1 MSCMISYTYIE
12 HDVIRYITAGC
23 QVQLTQIKQKE
34 LKKTHPSFRL
44 AILASLIT
52 APADTDTEN
61 TPKKTPKKKSKKTSK
76 KKTPKKKTPKK
87 KTPKK
92 KTPEKKTPKKKTPKK
107 KKKKKKKKFLDRT
120 TTSATPSEAASDDES
135 RSVHIADH
143 ISLSCMISYIIS
155 YREPYILVLYD
166 SIYYFI

>member
-34 LKKTHPSFRL
+34 LKKTHPSFRVV
-44 AILASLIT
+44 ILASRTT
-52 APADTDTEN
+52 APVDTDTEN

-87 KTPKK
+87 KTP
-92 KTPEKKTPKKKTPKK
+92 EKKTPKKKTPKK
-107 KKKKKKKKFLDRT
+107 KKKKKRFLDRT

>member
-87 KTPKK
+87 KTP
-92 KTPEKKTPKKKTPKK
+92 EKKTPKKKTP